1 MPVEKLKNFLDE
13 RRVKHVSIY
22 RLSAY
27 TAQEIAEAS
36 HVPGKEMAKTV
47 MVKPDGDLAMVV
59 VPPSRQVNFQR
70 LREAIGANAAVLA
83 TEDEFRDRFPGCEL
97 GAIPPFGNLY
107 GLPVFV
113 SRALTE
119 DKGDKEIASVFPFSV
134 GYGIGTFSGGGGG
147 RNSPSP
153 LACFS

>member
-1 MPVEKLKNFLDE
+1 MPVENLKNFLDE
-13 RRVKHVSIY
+13 HRVKYVSIY
-22 RLSAY
+22 HSSAY

-47 MVKPDGDLAMVV
+47 MVKLDGELAMVV
-59 VPPSRQVNFQR
+59 VPASRQVNFQR

-97 GAIPPFGNLY
+97 GAMPPFGNLY

-119 DKGDKEIASVFPFSV
+119 DKEIAFNAGSHTEIIKLSFQEYSHLVAPRL
-134 GYGIGTFSGGGGG
+134 IDI
-147 RNSPSP
+147 
-153 LACFS
+153 